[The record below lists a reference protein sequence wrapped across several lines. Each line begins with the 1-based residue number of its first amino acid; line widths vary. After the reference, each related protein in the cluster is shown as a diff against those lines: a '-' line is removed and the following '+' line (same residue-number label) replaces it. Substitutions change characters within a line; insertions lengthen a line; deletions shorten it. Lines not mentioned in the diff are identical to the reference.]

1 MTLQPSHIR
10 YLRSQ
15 IYAARR
21 ELERKLD
28 LLDKDLLKLQ
38 NECQHPNHKQWQLS
52 CPDCDK
58 EFLEVETKGG

>member
-1 MTLQPSHIR
+1 MNSEHIR
-10 YLRSQ
+10 YIRNQ

-28 LLDKDLLKLQ
+28 LLDDDMLKLQ
-38 NECQHPNHKQWQLS
+38 AECKHLNRAHRDS

-58 EFLEVETKGG
+58 EFLEPEVEGS